1 LDEEEPG
8 VFSGL
13 FGFGDDG
20 AHALPVGDN
29 MAVNDFVVG
38 GAGVTGLFDEGG
50 TDGEVF
56 TFAVDVES
64 DVLTSGGFPDELV
77 DFGDSYVTEL

>member
-1 LDEEEPG
+1 MDEEETG
-8 VFSGL
+8 VFSCS

-29 MAVNDFVVG
+29 IAVDDFVVG
-38 GAGVTGLFDEGG
+38 GAGVTGLFDQGG

-56 TFAVDVES
+56 TLSVDVES
-64 DVLTSGGFPDELV
+64 DVLTSRGFPDELV